1 MGSTATVRGSEIA
14 EVLGA
19 LGDILAAAPPRVW
32 ELPSLCEGWRVK
44 DALAHLVW
52 RVGTP
57 SLEFAGDIVRES
69 VRKRHLNPMNSMDG
83 IALELAAAHS
93 TSELL
98 AMLRTTEADKRA
110 GRGRTNAG
118 ELTESVVHGYD
129 IAHPFAHLPVAPDVT
144 HRVAQAGL
152 VMAPRRVRLTVRHR
166 TLVASDAGWSIGDG
180 PELEATAETIVLFI
194 FGRRAIDDGYTRVLA
209 PGPAPAPKLA

>member
-19 LGDILAAAPPRVW
+19 LGDVLDAAPQTVW

-69 VRKRHLNPMNSMDG
+69 VKGRHLNPMNAMDD
-83 IALELAAAHS
+83 IAIELAAAHS
-93 TSELL
+93 TDELL

-110 GRGRTNAG
+110 GRGRLNAG

-129 IAHPFAHLPVAPDVT
+129 VAHPFARLPVAPDVT
-144 HRVAQAGL
+144 RRVAKAGLMMAPHRV
-152 VMAPRRVRLTVRHR
+152 RITVRHR
-166 TLVASDAGWSIGDG
+166 TLVASDAGWTIGDG
-180 PELEATAETIVLFI
+180 PDLVATAESIVLFV
-194 FGRRAIDDGYTRVLA
+194 FGRRAIDDGYTRIL
-209 PGPAPAPKLA
+209 APAPIQPPKLA